1 MVENGPA
8 TKPSAEQIDE
18 WVKTFTTYTTTYTT
32 AQMRQIVRAERF
44 RLKPEG
50 VAAAPG
56 PTDKDAL
63 RAEQADLERKMAAFL
78 AQRWPLVKAE
88 PHDAAAGLPIEA
100 AAPGPTDEDGLRAE
114 QADLARKMAA
124 FVAQHWPLVK
134 AEPRDTVY
142 EASVASDDQ

>member
-8 TKPSAEQIDE
+8 TTPSAEQIDE
-18 WVKTFTTYTTTYTT
+18 WVKTFTTYITTYTT

-63 RAEQADLERKMAAFL
+63 RAEQADLARKMAAFL

-88 PHDAAAGLPIEA
+88 
-100 AAPGPTDEDGLRAE
+100 R
-114 QADLARKMAA
+114 
-124 FVAQHWPLVK
+124 
-134 AEPRDTVY
+134 RDTVY
-142 EASVASDDQ
+142 EASVASDDQYPYRGYDQYADRDYQ